1 MNDDTRNKESWKD
14 IATFSTDWEAHIAQ
28 GVLDEH
34 DIPSVLNNEA
44 FASVYPIG
52 FNTIGGITLLVP
64 ANKAEEALEL
74 IKNCDKGEE

>member
-1 MNDDTRNKESWKD
+1 MNDDTKNNAGWTR

-28 GVLDEH
+28 GVLEEH

-52 FNTIGGITLLVP
+52 FNSLGGISLLVP
-64 ANKAEEALEL
+64 SEKAEEAFSL
-74 IKNCDKGEE
+74 IENQDKGEA